1 MVDYNNSKIV
11 EEGYK
16 VASTEGGQGIKKDSL
31 FSNYQLKEYQF
42 SISKCKKFRRALDIG
57 GCYGIQSIRMAKDF
71 ATVEVFEPLFYKF
84 LEYNTK
90 EFDNVN
96 IHPYALS
103 SESGTATMRV
113 GLFNSGGSNIAGRKK
128 HHRQTYE
135 EVKTRTLDSYKFTDV
150 DFIKIDVEGHEIE
163 VINGAKE
170 TITNNKPVL
179 LVEIEERHTQLP
191 VIESINYIKKLGYN
205 CFYINDKKL
214 VPIDRLENT
223 KLENNYYFIPKN

>member
-11 EEGYK
+11 KEGYK

-31 FSNYQLKEYQF
+31 FSNYQLREYQF
-42 SISKCKKFRRALDIG
+42 SISKCKNFRRALDIG

-103 SESGTATMRV
+103 SDSGTATMRV
-113 GLFNSGGSNIAGRKK
+113 GLFNSGGSNIAAGRKK
-128 HHRQTYE
+128 TRQTYE

-150 DFIKIDVEGHEIE
+150 DFIKIDVEGHEWIVLE
-163 VINGAKE
+163 SGFE
-170 TITNNKPVL
+170 TIKQCNVL
-179 LVEIEERHTQLP
+179 MIEMAQKHPNWKDMHNYFEERGF
-191 VIESINYIKKLGYN
+191 ESKRFRYDTVFWK
-205 CFYINDKKL
+205 
-214 VPIDRLENT
+214 E
-223 KLENNYYFIPKN
+223 